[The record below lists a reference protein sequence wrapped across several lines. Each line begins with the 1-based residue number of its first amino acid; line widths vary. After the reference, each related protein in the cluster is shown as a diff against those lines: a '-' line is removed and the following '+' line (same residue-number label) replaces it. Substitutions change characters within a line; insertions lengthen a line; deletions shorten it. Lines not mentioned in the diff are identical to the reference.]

1 VLASRRLVL
10 AHFWLAFVTFAGS
23 VVLGA
28 WQMWARSPLHPGPA
42 DPELYYRS
50 VTAHGT
56 ALAYV
61 FPTLIAMGFGY
72 AVCVS
77 ALDRTLRGERFAWA
91 GFALVLVGALMSL
104 LAVAAG
110 NSSVLYTF
118 YPPLTASPFYYLGI
132 VLAVVGSWFW
142 AGLMVYNMRA
152 WKQEHPGER
161 VPLAVFGTVAN
172 ALLWVWAS
180 FGAALEILFLILPL
194 ALGWT
199 TTIDAGLAR
208 TLFSWT
214 LHAIVYF
221 WLLPAYVAFYTLVPQ
236 AAGGRLYSDRMGRVA
251 FVLFLVLAMP
261 IGIHHLFADPH
272 IGTGLKFLHTV
283 FTAGV
288 AIPTLLTVGGLTV
301 SLEIAGRLRGGQG
314 LFGWIRAL
322 PWDNPMMLAA
332 GLSLVMLGLGGAGG
346 LINMSYTLDS
356 TVHNTQWITGHFH
369 LIFAGS
375 VVIMYFA
382 IAYELWPHLTS
393 HPLRSAKLACLQ
405 LWLWFIGMLVV
416 TLPWHVVGLM
426 GQPRRMAYYDWS
438 DPGLAGQG
446 PLVSASAIGGFI
458 LLLSAA
464 LLIVILARSQGGE
477 QVETGE
483 LKYAR
488 ALDDASPLPRALN
501 SLGIW
506 AGLMIALT
514 VVNYGYPIAQGF
526 FLQHNTV
533 PAQPV
538 SVLRAP

>member
-10 AHFWLAFVTFAGS
+10 AHFWLAFATFAGS

-28 WQMWARSPLHPGPA
+28 WQMWARSPLHGGPA
-42 DPELYYRS
+42 DAELYYRS

-77 ALDRTLRGERFAWA
+77 ALNRPLRGERLAWA
-91 GFALVLVGALMSL
+91 GFIVLLVGALMSL

-118 YPPLTASPFYYLGI
+118 YPPLTGSPFYYFGV
-132 VLAVVGSWFW
+132 VLVVVGSWFW
-142 AGLMVYNMRA
+142 AGLMVYNMA
-152 WKQEHPGER
+152 KWKQEHPGER

-172 ALLWVWAS
+172 ALLWVWTS
-180 FGAALEILFLILPL
+180 VGAALELLFLILPL
-194 ALGWT
+194 AFGWT
-199 TTIDAGLAR
+199 TSIDAGLSR

-214 LHAIVYF
+214 LHSIVYF
-221 WLLPAYVAFYTLVPQ
+221 WLLPAYVAFYTLAPR

-272 IGTGLKFLHTV
+272 IGTGFKFLHTV

-288 AIPTLLTVGGLTV
+288 AIPTLLTVFTLTASFEV
-301 SLEIAGRLRGGQG
+301 AGRLRGGRG
-314 LFGWIRAL
+314 LFGWLWAL
-322 PWDNPMMLAA
+322 PWDRPIVLAT
-332 GLSLVMLGLGGAGG
+332 GLSLLMLGLGGAGG
-346 LINMSYTLDS
+346 LINMSYTLNS
-356 TVHNTQWITGHFH
+356 TIHNTEWITGHFH
-369 LIFAGS
+369 LIFAGT

-382 IAYELWPHLTS
+382 IAYELWPHLTGQ
-393 HPLRSAKLACLQ
+393 PLRSAGLACVQ

-426 GQPRRMAYYDWS
+426 GQPRRMAYYRWS
-438 DPGLAGQG
+438 DAELAAQG
-446 PLVSASAIGGFI
+446 PLVSASAIGGFV
-458 LLLSAA
+458 LLVSAV

-477 QVETGE
+477 KTEMGALT
-483 LKYAR
+483 YAR
-488 ALDDASPLPRALN
+488 ALDDGSPLPRTLN
-501 SLGIW
+501 SLGVW
-506 AGLMIALT
+506 FGLMVALT
-514 VVNYGYPIAQGF
+514 VVNYGYPIAQSF

-533 PAQPV
+533 PAQ
-538 SVLRAP
+538 SVTISP

>member
-1 VLASRRLVL
+1 MASRRLVL
-10 AHFWLAFVTFAGS
+10 AHFWLAFATFAGS
-23 VVLGA
+23 VALGT
-28 WQMWARSPLHPGPA
+28 WQMWARSPLQSGPA
-42 DPELYYRS
+42 DAELYYRS

-77 ALDRTLRGERFAWA
+77 ALDRTLRGEKFAWA
-91 GFALVLVGALMSL
+91 GFVLVLVGALMSL
-104 LAVAAG
+104 LAAAAG

-118 YPPLTASPFYYLGI
+118 YPPLTGSPFYYLGV

-142 AGLMVYNMRA
+142 AALMVYNMRA
-152 WKQEHPGER
+152 WKQEHPGEK

-172 ALLWVWAS
+172 ALLWIWTSV
-180 FGAALEILFLILPL
+180 GAALELLFLILPV
-194 ALGWT
+194 AFGWKS
-199 TTIDAGLAR
+199 TIDAGLAR

-221 WLLPAYVAFYTLVPQ
+221 WLLPAYIAFYTLVPR

-251 FVLFLVLAMP
+251 FALILVLAMP

-272 IGTGLKFLHTV
+272 IGTGFKFMHTV

-288 AIPTLLTVGGLTV
+288 VIPTLLTIAGLTA
-301 SLEIAGRLRGGQG
+301 SLEIAGRLRGGGG
-314 LFGWIRAL
+314 LLGWVAAL
-322 PWDNPMMLAA
+322 PWERPIMLATVF
-332 GLSLVMLGLGGAGG
+332 SLLMLGLGGAGG

-356 TVHNTQWITGHFH
+356 TIHNTQWITGHFH

-382 IAYELWPHLTS
+382 IAYELWPHLTG

-426 GQPRRMAYYDWS
+426 GQPRRMAYYDYS
-438 DPGLAGQG
+438 NQALAAEG
-446 PLVSASAIGGFI
+446 PLVSVSAIGGFI
-458 LLLSAA
+458 LLLSAV
-464 LLIVILARSQGGE
+464 LLIVILLRSQRGE
-477 QVETGE
+477 KAEAGPLT
-483 LKYAR
+483 YAR
-488 ALDDASPLPRALN
+488 ALDDRSPVPRTLN
-501 SLGIW
+501 GLGVW
-506 AGLMIALT
+506 FGLMVALT
-514 VVNYGYPIAQGF
+514 LVNYGYPIAQIF
-526 FLQHNTV
+526 FHQHNTV
-533 PAQPV
+533 PAQTVRISP
-538 SVLRAP
+538 